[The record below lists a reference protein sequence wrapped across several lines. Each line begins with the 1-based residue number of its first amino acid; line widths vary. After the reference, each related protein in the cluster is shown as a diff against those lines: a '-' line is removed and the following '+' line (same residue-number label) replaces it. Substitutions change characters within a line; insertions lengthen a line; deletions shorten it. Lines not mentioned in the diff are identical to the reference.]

1 MYPVGT
7 GVLFFIIGLYLCVLT
22 YLIFR
27 QRNFFSKL
35 LPGVDGKVKN
45 QLIEILKEVRSL
57 DEFKKESFSHM
68 QKVALKRYN
77 PYKDTGGDQSFSV
90 ALLNGRGDGVV
101 ITSLHARAATRVFA
115 KSVKAG
121 HETGIEFSEEEKQ
134 AIKEALGS

>member
-7 GVLFFIIGLYLCVLT
+7 GVLFFVIGLYLCVLT

-35 LPGVDGKVKN
+35 FPEVDGKVKN

-57 DEFKKESFSHM
+57 DEFKKESFSYM

-121 HETGIEFSEEEKQ
+121 REIGIEFSEEEKQ
-134 AIKEALGS
+134 VIKETLGS

>member
-7 GVLFFIIGLYLCVLT
+7 GVLFFVIGLYLCVLT

-35 LPGVDGKVKN
+35 FPEMDGKVKN

-57 DEFKKESFSHM
+57 DEFKKESFSHL

-115 KSVKAG
+115 KSVKLG

-134 AIKEALGS
+134 VIKEALGS

>member
-7 GVLFFIIGLYLCVLT
+7 GVLFFVIGLYLCVLT

-35 LPGVDGKVKN
+35 FPEVDGKVKN
-45 QLIEILKEVRSL
+45 QLIEILKEVRIL
-57 DEFKKESFSHM
+57 DEFKKESLGHL

-115 KSVKAG
+115 KSVKLG

-134 AIKEALGS
+134 VIKEALGS

>member
-7 GVLFFIIGLYLCVLT
+7 GVLFFVIGLYLCVLT

-35 LPGVDGKVKN
+35 FPEIDGKVKN

-57 DEFKKESFSHM
+57 DEFKKESFSHL

-115 KSVKAG
+115 KSVKLG

-134 AIKEALGS
+134 VIKEALGS

>member
-7 GVLFFIIGLYLCVLT
+7 GVLFFVICLYLCVLT

-35 LPGVDGKVKN
+35 FPEVDGKVKN

-68 QKVALKRYN
+68 QKIALKRYN

-115 KSVKAG
+115 KSVKLG

-134 AIKEALGS
+134 VIKKALGS

>member
-7 GVLFFIIGLYLCVLT
+7 GVLFFVIGLYLCVLT

-35 LPGVDGKVKN
+35 FPEVDGKVKN

-57 DEFKKESFSHM
+57 DEFKKESFSYM

-121 HETGIEFSEEEKQ
+121 REIGIEFSEEEKQ
-134 AIKEALGS
+134 VIKEALGS

>member
-7 GVLFFIIGLYLCVLT
+7 WVLFFVIGLYLCGLT

-35 LPGVDGKVKN
+35 FPEVDGKVKN

-57 DEFKKESFSHM
+57 NEFKKESFSHL

-115 KSVKAG
+115 KSVKSG

-134 AIKEALGS
+134 VIKEALGG